1 MTTQSS
7 SRCVVCSAPSD
18 TFLCGDERSETGC
31 LGDLLQRL
39 GDCAALAEE
48 LDVTLSRQDK
58 VGKASV
64 GFVSNGGDEQPI
76 PVHLGALD
84 ASESLRALLES
95 WSRYLWE
102 SNRRPVLHCSAC
114 GVEQQFHPE
123 GPILAVQR
131 LWYATLP
138 ELRVDD
144 SVVGW
149 SRWLMRHAGWIRVHT
164 GAECIYNEIAAE
176 IHAAWRAVDSAAG
189 RVYLGTCYAQLDGE
203 ECYEI
208 LRGFEDRDTV
218 TCKACG
224 TEHDQ
229 AARRAFLLG
238 AAEGEVVS
246 IGTLVGLVTGLGTR
260 LTSSMVR
267 NLKARKRIEPKVPVL
282 DAEGERV
289 AVRLRNED
297 DEGPDRFLVADVL
310 AAITSDRYQ
319 RKTA

>member
-1 MTTQSS
+1 MTTQSA

-31 LGDLLQRL
+31 LGDLLRRL
-39 GDCAALAEE
+39 GDCAALSEE

-58 VGKASV
+58 MGKASV
-64 GFVSNGGDEQPI
+64 GFVSNGGDEQPL
-76 PVHLGALD
+76 PVNLGALE
-84 ASESLRALLES
+84 AAESLRALLES

-102 SNRRPVLHCSAC
+102 ANRRPVLHCSAC

-131 LWYATLP
+131 IWYAALP
-138 ELRVDD
+138 ELKVHD
-144 SVVGW
+144 SIVGW
-149 SRWLMRHAGWIRVHT
+149 SRWLMRHAGWIRTHSGV
-164 GAECIYNEIAAE
+164 ECLYREIADE
-176 IHAAWRAVDSAAG
+176 IRTAWRAVDSAAG
-189 RVYLGTCYAQLDGE
+189 RVYLGTCYSQIDGV

-208 LRGFEDRDTV
+208 LRGYEGADMV
-218 TCKACG
+218 VCGACG

-229 AARRAFLLG
+229 YTRRAFLLG

-246 IGTLVGLVTGLGTR
+246 VGTVVGLVTHAGTR

-267 NLKARKRIEPKVPVL
+267 NLKARKRIVPKVAVL
-282 DAEGERV
+282 DAEGNRV
-289 AVRLRNED
+289 AVRERNEN

-310 AAITSDRYQ
+310 AAITTDRYQ
-319 RKTA
+319 RQTA

>member
-1 MTTQSS
+1 MTTQSG
-7 SRCVVCSAPSD
+7 SRCVVCSADSD

-39 GDCAALAEE
+39 GDCAALSEE

-58 VGKASV
+58 MGSASV

-76 PVHLGALD
+76 PLHLGALE
-84 ASESLRALLES
+84 AAESLRALLES

-102 SNRRPVLHCSAC
+102 SNRRPALHCSAC

-131 LWYATLP
+131 IWYAALP
-138 ELRVDD
+138 ELKVDD

-149 SRWLMRHAGWIRVHT
+149 SRWLMRHAGWIRVHS
-164 GAECIYNEIAAE
+164 GVECLYREIVAE
-176 IHAAWRAVDSAAG
+176 IQAAWRAVDSAAG
-189 RVYLGTCYAQLDGE
+189 RVYLGTCYSQIEGE
-203 ECYEI
+203 ECYET

-218 TCKACG
+218 RCKACG

-238 AAEGEVVS
+238 VAEGELVT
-246 IGTLVGLVTGLGTR
+246 IGTVVGLVTGLGTR

-267 NLKARKRIEPKVPVL
+267 NLKARKRIFPKVAVS
-282 DAEGERV
+282 DGFGNRV
-289 AVRLRNED
+289 AVRLRSDE
-297 DEGPDRFLVADVL
+297 DEGPDQFLVADVL
-310 AAITSDRYQ
+310 AAITTDRYQ